1 MAKKVLKRRGI
12 ATDKVKPLVAA
23 LMSHLLSFTS
33 ILTCSGFYQKEVY
46 EAAHDFKDAQIAATA
61 RNLPGSD
68 ICIVTENDK
77 FDNLGEIP
85 VRTSVE
91 ALAWI
96 RDTRDHNRAPIP
108 FIDLTAQQRT
118 IRSQLEKISIKF
130 LLMAVI
136 LWDRKWRS

>member
-1 MAKKVLKRRGI
+1 
-12 ATDKVKPLVAA
+12 
-23 LMSHLLSFTS
+23 MSHLLSFTS